1 VHVEPIKP
9 VLKAPGSPLLRLRYD
24 GPLSNFAF
32 SFNLRRYNLVS
43 SAKHNAELL
52 TAEKARH
59 LQAGEEQEV

>member
-1 VHVEPIKP
+1 
-9 VLKAPGSPLLRLRYD
+9 
-24 GPLSNFAF
+24 
-32 SFNLRRYNLVS
+32 LRRYNLVS